1 LEDNST
7 FAVGHLALGYV
18 TGKASSKLLDVNVNL
33 PLLFLASII
42 SDVDLLIPSLKHR
55 GPTHSLTILFLIF
68 IPALMVYGKRAV
80 PYFIAAIQHSLL
92 GDYLTGGGTQLLWPI
107 TSNWYGVGIEITSI
121 TNVYL
126 EWIVFSMSL
135 MLMLKTKDLWTL
147 FKHHPSNLLLT
158 IPVLTLILPALLS
171 FPLAVPLELII
182 HHLIYLTLLSV
193 SALIDIKV
201 LFEEHQSK

>member
-1 LEDNST
+1 MEDNST
-7 FAVGHLALGYV
+7 FAVGHLALGYI
-18 TGKASSKLLDVNVNL
+18 TGKASSKLLNVKVNL
-33 PLLFLASII
+33 PLLFLASVI
-42 SDVDLLIPSLKHR
+42 SDVDLLIPGLKHR
-55 GPTHSLTILFLIF
+55 GPTHSLTIFLLIL

-107 TSNWYGVGIEITSI
+107 TSNWYGIGIEIASL

-126 EWIVFSMSL
+126 EWTVFLMSL
-135 MLMLKTKDLWTL
+135 TLMLKTKDLWTL
-147 FKHHPSNLLLT
+147 FQHHPSNLMLT
-158 IPVLTLILPALLS
+158 IPVLTLILPAFLS

-182 HHLIYLTLLSV
+182 PHLIYLTILSV

-201 LFEEHQSK
+201 LFKEQQTK